1 MSSIR
6 KTHILSAQR
15 MNGTLITVK
24 PQRRATVGFTCL
36 LLETSYIKSCLVP
49 DICEMGLLPNE
60 KIFIVP
66 APTETINL
74 ELLYL

>member
-24 PQRRATVGFTCL
+24 PQRRATCL
-36 LLETSYIKSCLVP
+36 SLETSYIKSCLVP
-49 DICEMGLLPNE
+49 DICEMGLLPNVE
-60 KIFIVP
+60 IFIVP